1 MFSGEGA
8 AACINF
14 PIISSVPVLTKRI
27 SDCLYIIMA
36 GTMQLTN
43 VLKTLADPTRRAVFE
58 RILQEG
64 EVAAT
69 GLVRGSKVS
78 QPAVSQHLRALRDAG
93 LVAERREGRHIHYR
107 VAPKGLSP
115 LIDWLGHY
123 QTFWQE
129 RFENLERLL
138 KESE

>member
-1 MFSGEGA
+1 MTTA
-8 AACINF
+8 
-14 PIISSVPVLTKRI
+14 
-27 SDCLYIIMA
+27 
-36 GTMQLTN
+36 MQLTN

-58 RILQEG
+58 RIIREG
-64 EVAAT
+64 EIAAT
-69 GLVRGSKVS
+69 GLVQGSKVS
-78 QPAVSQHLRALRDAG
+78 QPAVSKHLRALRDAG

-123 QTFWQE
+123 ETFWAE
-129 RFENLERLL
+129 RFANLERLL